1 MWPARTQSRDAEPVK
16 TWSRLCVFVW
26 PYRRKLILS
35 VAFGLF
41 AAFLW
46 SVELLLTFPITI
58 MFGEH
63 QTLSRYVEHETS
75 VAIEAI
81 AVRKANISHMDEA
94 LTRLPE
100 NGDRRRY
107 SERVSVMRGLR
118 QQQRELDAYTNKF
131 WMLSWVDSAVI
142 RNLPDDQFRLF
153 ASLFAIILL
162 VTFAKGASGYCQDML
177 AGSVS
182 ESVVIDLRQQLFRS
196 VLRLDPQTVS
206 IDGPSNWLTDFT
218 YSLQQ
223 LASGLTEVGGRV
235 IREPLK
241 AVSCLAALFFLNWQ
255 LTFLFLLFMPLLG
268 LLFYLLGQRL
278 KRAANRAVDSMGR
291 IYRSL
296 EEVFHNAKAVIAFD
310 QAGLHRRDFH
320 RENKKF
326 YRQAM
331 RLVQIDAIGS
341 PIAELLVMV
350 AASAV
355 LLPAAFL
362 VLRGTTTIWNIPLA
376 SSPPTFPELALF
388 YVLLAGVLEPVR
400 KFSKFYNSIR
410 HSTVIAERL
419 FQRMDQVSLIHV
431 PTEPHLLSR
440 FRHQIE
446 FREIAFEYA
455 READDSASR
464 RLVLN
469 GLNLSIRA
477 GETVAIVGPNGSGKS
492 TLVNLLPRFY
502 DPSRG
507 DVLIDGVNL
516 KTVRV
521 GDLREQIA
529 IVPQETILF
538 DDTIQANIRYGRPNA
553 SDEEVVEAAR
563 TAHVLSFAETLPM
576 GLMTHVGEQGKQLS
590 GGQRQRIALA
600 RAILREPSILILD
613 EPTSAIDAQSEQL
626 IHASLREFTRGR
638 TTVLITHCLTPTLLE
653 FVTRIIVIDRG
664 RMIAT
669 GSHEEL
675 LENCL
680 VYQRLWT
687 AQTQRSV
694 A

>member
-1 MWPARTQSRDAEPVK
+1 M
-16 TWSRLCVFVW
+16 
-26 PYRRKLILS
+26 
-35 VAFGLF
+35 
-41 AAFLW
+41 
-46 SVELLLTFPITI
+46 
-58 MFGEH
+58 
-63 QTLSRYVEHETS
+63 
-75 VAIEAI
+75 
-81 AVRKANISHMDEA
+81 
-94 LTRLPE
+94 
-100 NGDRRRY
+100 
-107 SERVSVMRGLR
+107 
-118 QQQRELDAYTNKF
+118 
-131 WMLSWVDSAVI
+131 
-142 RNLPDDQFRLF
+142 
-153 ASLFAIILL
+153 
-162 VTFAKGASGYCQDML
+162 
-177 AGSVS
+177 
-182 ESVVIDLRQQLFRS
+182 
-196 VLRLDPQTVS
+196 
-206 IDGPSNWLTDFT
+206 
-218 YSLQQ
+218 
-223 LASGLTEVGGRV
+223 
-235 IREPLK
+235 
-241 AVSCLAALFFLNWQ
+241 
-255 LTFLFLLFMPLLG
+255 
-268 LLFYLLGQRL
+268 
-278 KRAANRAVDSMGR
+278 
-291 IYRSL
+291 
-296 EEVFHNAKAVIAFD
+296 
-310 QAGLHRRDFH
+310 
-320 RENKKF
+320 
-326 YRQAM
+326 
-331 RLVQIDAIGS
+331 
-341 PIAELLVMV
+341 
-350 AASAV
+350 
-355 LLPAAFL
+355 
-362 VLRGTTTIWNIPLA
+362 
-376 SSPPTFPELALF
+376 
-388 YVLLAGVLEPVR
+388 
-400 KFSKFYNSIR
+400 
-410 HSTVIAERL
+410 
-419 FQRMDQVSLIHV
+419 SLIHV
-431 PTEPHLLSR
+431 PTEPQLLSR